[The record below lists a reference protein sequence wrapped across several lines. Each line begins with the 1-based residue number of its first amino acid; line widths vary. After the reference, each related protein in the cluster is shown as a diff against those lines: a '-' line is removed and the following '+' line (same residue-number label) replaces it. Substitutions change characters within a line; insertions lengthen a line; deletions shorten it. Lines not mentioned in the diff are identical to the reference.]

1 MSLKCDIDPKGYSLA
16 DVTYTC
22 KIYFSVRKQT
32 STGACGVKQSV
43 INASIIVNKGSQLKP
58 QIQILKQNIEKLF
71 T

>member
-1 MSLKCDIDPKGYSLA
+1 
-16 DVTYTC
+16 
-22 KIYFSVRKQT
+22 KQT